1 MEVNFP
7 KTKHSKMEKPKLPV
21 SSGPRPRQSQNQV
34 CCRAVGKQSL
44 SLFRFKWRSEDTISP
59 LEDGRESLWP
69 SLILFYIERI
79 LFTPST
85 TEKPWV
91 RKIPWRRECPLQ
103 YSCLEN
109 PMDSRAWW
117 ATVYGATKSQTHL
130 KWLSIHMCT
139 TRTHTKLTEGKIFS
153 ECLTQIR
160 TQETPVPS
168 LFTLVL
174 PRSLKTEVLTSTR
187 VLRQG
192 VPHFSSLAGNYGK
205 NLSF

>member
-139 TRTHTKLTEGKIFS
+139 TRTHTKLTEGKISSAWHKYALKKHPFLLFS
-153 ECLTQIR
+153 
-160 TQETPVPS
+160 PS
-168 LFTLVL
+168 
-174 PRSLKTEVLTSTR
+174 
-187 VLRQG
+187 
-192 VPHFSSLAGNYGK
+192 SSLDLLKLRFSPAPGSWDRVS
-205 NLSF
+205 LIFPP